1 MNGPIAGTYTAA
13 MESGTIVLLPAFN
26 EAAHI
31 EEVIAGVYR
40 AASGANVVVVD
51 DGSNDGTGDRARS
64 AGATVVR
71 MPTNMGYG
79 VALQAGYKYA
89 MREGAEYVV
98 QLDADGQHDPIAIP
112 RLVERVARG
121 DIDLCI
127 GSRFLE
133 GESYAIPTTRRA
145 GMILFRRIA
154 SMVLGTTITDP
165 TSGYQAMNR
174 RVVEFY
180 CRDAYPTDYPDVNVL
195 VMLHRHGFRIAE
207 LPVEMFASA
216 DNKSIHAGVRPAYYL
231 FKMGLDIPLNLLRR
245 EH

>member
-1 MNGPIAGTYTAA
+1 MNGPGSRTYTAG
-13 MESGTIVLLPAFN
+13 MVTGTIILLPAFN

-31 EEVIAGVYR
+31 ERVIAGVR
-40 AASGANVVVVD
+40 GVASGANVVVID
-51 DGSNDGTGDRARS
+51 DGSSDGTGERARS
-64 AGATVVR
+64 AGATVLR
-71 MPTNMGYG
+71 MPSNMGYG

-89 MREGAEYVV
+89 LREGAPFVV
-98 QLDADGQHDPIAIP
+98 QLDADGQHDPAAIP
-112 RLVERVARG
+112 KLLERVVRG

-133 GESYAIPTTRRA
+133 GESYTIPPARRA

-154 SMVLGTTITDP
+154 SALLGATITDP

-174 RVVEFY
+174 RVIEFY
-180 CRDAYPTDYPDVNVL
+180 CRDSYPTDYPDVNVL

-207 LPVEMFASA
+207 LPVEMYAGNGA
-216 DNKSIHAGVRPAYYL
+216 KSIHAGVRPAYYL

>member
-1 MNGPIAGTYTAA
+1 MNPGT
-13 MESGTIVLLPAFN
+13 TILLPAFN

-31 EEVIAGVYR
+31 ADVIHGVQQ
-40 AASGANVVVVD
+40 AASGANVVVID
-51 DGSNDGTGDRARS
+51 DGSTDGTGERARS
-64 AGATVVR
+64 AGATVLR
-71 MPTNMGYG
+71 MPSNLGYG

-89 MREGAEYVV
+89 FRRGAEYVV
-98 QLDADGQHDPIAIP
+98 QLDADGQHDPTAIP
-112 RLVERVARG
+112 RLIERVGRG

-133 GESYAIPTTRRA
+133 GESYAIPAARRA

-154 SMVLGTTITDP
+154 SAVLGATITDP

-207 LPVEMFASA
+207 LPVNMFPNATG
-216 DNKSIHAGVRPAYYL
+216 KSIHGGVRPAYYL

>member
-1 MNGPIAGTYTAA
+1 MD
-13 MESGTIVLLPAFN
+13 SGTIVLLPAFN

-31 EEVIAGVYR
+31 ERVIEDVYR
-40 AASGANVVVVD
+40 AALGANVVVVD
-51 DGSNDGTGDRARS
+51 DGSNDGTGERARL
-64 AGATVVR
+64 AGATVIR
-71 MPTNMGYG
+71 MPSNMGYG

-89 MREGAEYVV
+89 MRAGAEYVV
-98 QLDADGQHDPIAIP
+98 QLDADGQHDPGAIA
-112 RLVERVARG
+112 RLLERVSRG

-133 GESYAIPTTRRA
+133 GKSYAIPFARRA

-154 SMVLGTTITDP
+154 SAVLGTTITDP
-165 TSGYQAMNR
+165 TSGFQAMNR

-180 CRDAYPTDYPDVNVL
+180 CRDSYPTDYPDVNVL

-207 LPVEMFASA
+207 SPVNMFASS

>member
-1 MNGPIAGTYTAA
+1 MD
-13 MESGTIVLLPAFN
+13 SGTIVLLPAFN

-31 EEVIAGVYR
+31 EQVIQGVHK
-40 AASGANVVVVD
+40 AASGANVVVID
-51 DGSNDGTGDRARS
+51 DGSSDGTGERARL
-64 AGATVVR
+64 AGATVIR
-71 MPTNMGYG
+71 MPSNMGYG

-89 MREGAEYVV
+89 MREGFEYLV
-98 QLDADGQHDPIAIP
+98 QLDADGQHDPAAIP
-112 RLVERVARG
+112 RLVERVSRG

-133 GESYAIPTTRRA
+133 GESYTIPPARRA

-154 SMVLGTTITDP
+154 SAVLGTTITDP
-165 TSGYQAMNR
+165 TSGYQAMNK
-174 RVVEFY
+174 RVIEFY

-195 VMLHRHGFRIAE
+195 VMLHRHGFHIAE
-207 LPVEMFASA
+207 LPVDMFASA
-216 DNKSIHAGVRPAYYL
+216 DKKSIHAGVRPAYYL